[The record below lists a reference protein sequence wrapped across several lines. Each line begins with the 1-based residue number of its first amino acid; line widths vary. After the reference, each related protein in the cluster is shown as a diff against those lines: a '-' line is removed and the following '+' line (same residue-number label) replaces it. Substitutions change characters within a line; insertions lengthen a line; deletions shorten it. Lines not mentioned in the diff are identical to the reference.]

1 MQLALTDD
9 CVPLPPAGLALVLLK
24 KDEGHEHNHASSLV
38 MSASWTKE
46 DLLPIEDEEGP
57 TAAPAASAE
66 EAPAA
71 APAAR
76 KRLRYLEAAGRLLF
90 MSWNAGGG
98 ARNLPAIL
106 IEKGYH
112 FFAIQEAHEDQMAQL
127 HDTHNFVL
135 EQDQCIA
142 IRKPGEIQTI
152 AHFRDKTIHWHVAEV
167 FFERPRLGLN
177 SLVIMSV
184 HLSSVYAKRPVAGP
198 QALEL
203 AVDAAM
209 AACEHARRPSL
220 DIVCGDINMARW
232 QKRQHAVVE
241 RRNVRHL

>member
-1 MQLALTDD
+1 MPESPQNEPPPLPLTDD
-9 CVPLPPAGLALVLLK
+9 CVPLPPVGLALVLLQRN
-24 KDEGHEHNHASSLV
+24 EGQEHSHASPLV

-66 EAPAA
+66 EAPEA

-127 HDTHNFVL
+127 HDTPQF
-135 EQDQCIA
+135 C
-142 IRKPGEIQTI
+142 
-152 AHFRDKTIHWHVAEV
+152 
-167 FFERPRLGLN
+167 LG
-177 SLVIMSV
+177 
-184 HLSSVYAKRPVAGP
+184 AGP
-198 QALEL
+198 LHCNPQAGRDSNHRPYQRQDHPL
-203 AVDAAM
+203 
-209 AACEHARRPSL
+209 ARRGGL
-220 DIVCGDINMARW
+220 
-232 QKRQHAVVE
+232 
-241 RRNVRHL
+241 L